1 MDNTTITEYS
11 NSELT
16 ELTNGILTETRSYLP
31 EKSKTISMPISAL
44 ATLGAGVSSLN
55 IPFRTITQNLS
66 FQDNELY
73 RFVNKGIGDQLKIS
87 KKDGTFWGAIK
98 SGDGT
103 SKMGKL
109 VAADNISITSTTK
122 MPIDPTTAMMA
133 VALYSIEKQLDDI
146 AETSKKI
153 LNFLENEKESEIEAD
168 VETLSSLIA
177 KYKYNW
183 DNEHFVNSN
192 HKLVLDIQRT
202 AKKNMISY
210 RKSIKDI
217 LNENHFFLSQS
228 QVGNVLNDLLKKFRY
243 YRLSLYSYSLSSL
256 IEIMLSGNFKEE
268 NIAESK
274 SKIDKM
280 AFSYRE
286 IYSECSSFL
295 EKSSNSSIEKN
306 LVSGL
311 GNASKNL
318 GGFIGNIPFIKE
330 SQVDGFLEKQGANLK
345 NGAEK
350 MPLEIVKSFNSI
362 SNPKISVFIDKMNDI
377 IRIYNHTNEICF
389 DKENIYLLTD

>member
-1 MDNTTITEYS
+1 M
-11 NSELT
+11 
-16 ELTNGILTETRSYLP
+16 
-31 EKSKTISMPISAL
+31 
-44 ATLGAGVSSLN
+44 
-55 IPFRTITQNLS
+55 
-66 FQDNELY
+66 
-73 RFVNKGIGDQLKIS
+73 
-87 KKDGTFWGAIK
+87 
-98 SGDGT
+98 
-103 SKMGKL
+103 
-109 VAADNISITSTTK
+109 
-122 MPIDPTTAMMA
+122 
-133 VALYSIEKQLDDI
+133 
-146 AETSKKI
+146 
-153 LNFLENEKESEIEAD
+153 
-168 VETLSSLIA
+168 
-177 KYKYNW
+177 
-183 DNEHFVNSN
+183 
-192 HKLVLDIQRT
+192 
-202 AKKNMISY
+202 
-210 RKSIKDI
+210 
-217 LNENHFFLSQS
+217 
-228 QVGNVLNDLLKKFRY
+228 LNDLLKKFRY

-256 IEIMLSGNFKEE
+256 IEILLSGNFKEE

-274 SKIDKM
+274 SEIDKM

-311 GNASKNL
+311 GNASKTF

>member
-1 MDNTTITEYS
+1 MDNTNITEHS

-109 VAADNISITSTTK
+109 VAADNISITNTTK

-146 AETSKKI
+146 AETSKK
-153 LNFLENEKESEIEAD
+153 F
-168 VETLSSLIA
+168 
-177 KYKYNW
+177 
-183 DNEHFVNSN
+183 
-192 HKLVLDIQRT
+192 
-202 AKKNMISY
+202 
-210 RKSIKDI
+210 
-217 LNENHFFLSQS
+217 
-228 QVGNVLNDLLKKFRY
+228 
-243 YRLSLYSYSLSSL
+243 
-256 IEIMLSGNFKEE
+256 
-268 NIAESK
+268 
-274 SKIDKM
+274 
-280 AFSYRE
+280 
-286 IYSECSSFL
+286 
-295 EKSSNSSIEKN
+295 
-306 LVSGL
+306 
-311 GNASKNL
+311 
-318 GGFIGNIPFIKE
+318 
-330 SQVDGFLEKQGANLK
+330 
-345 NGAEK
+345 
-350 MPLEIVKSFNSI
+350 
-362 SNPKISVFIDKMNDI
+362 
-377 IRIYNHTNEICF
+377 
-389 DKENIYLLTD
+389 

>member
-1 MDNTTITEYS
+1 MDNTNITEHS

-109 VAADNISITSTTK
+109 VAADNISITNTTK

-228 QVGNVLNDLLKKFRY
+228 QVCNVLNDLLKKFRY

-256 IEIMLSGNFKEE
+256 IEILLSGNFKEE

-274 SKIDKM
+274 SEIDKM

-311 GNASKNL
+311 GNASKTF